1 MTIEEA
7 EIYFKKYDGH
17 YFHMGREESMKRCRE
32 FKELDIPETTI
43 EKWRQEII
51 AHYFNTMFDDLKDV
65 WRKLLR
71 AIDVISETETD
82 HQNNG
87 ERLLDSLSRMN
98 DIDVQQK
105 ILVIETIADHNCRS
119 FIRRKTDLT
128 PRLNELMSSFID
140 IEFDP
145 DDFPKTMGWENIQER
160 YDSAVKDY
168 KHAYDIDS

>member
-17 YFHMGREESMKRCRE
+17 YFHMGREEPIERYRE
-32 FKELDIPETTI
+32 FKELDIPETII

-51 AHYFNTMFDDLKDV
+51 DRKFSTMFDDPKDV
-65 WRKLLR
+65 WGKFFNV
-71 AIDVISETETD
+71 IYVISETETD
-82 HQNNG
+82 HQRNG
-87 ERLLDSLSRMN
+87 ERLLDSLSRMS

-128 PRLNELMSSFID
+128 PRLNELMSSFMD
-140 IEFDP
+140 FRFDP
-145 DDFPKTMGWENIQER
+145 DDFPQTMGWENIQER
-160 YDSAVKDY
+160 YDSAVDDY
-168 KHAYDIDS
+168 KHAYDIDL